1 MAVSAASF
9 HFCFEATTADLEQ
22 ELGSYAQGSL
32 IPRLR
37 NSDVIFVIA
46 TQFDFSSLTAK
57 QIVELNESAEFLKF
71 KDAMIPLVERMPR
84 MDSRSARQDYYETM
98 AREVINR
105 WHDTRK
111 LISERTGRALIEAAE
126 IKTPE
131 FASNLVHAGIATWVC
146 HPIGTCIF
154 AGVLAIKIP
163 EIYRKWREGEVS
175 FRYLTKVEQA
185 GAILAGGAIGAFAGN
200 PEYGGRVAH

>member
-22 ELGSYAQGSL
+22 ELGSCAQGSL

-46 TQFDFSSLTAK
+46 TQFDVSSLTAK

-131 FASNLVHAGIATWVC
+131 FASNLVHAGIALWCVTQLEPVSSLVC
-146 HPIGTCIF
+146 
-154 AGVLAIKIP
+154 L
-163 EIYRKWREGEVS
+163 RS
-175 FRYLTKVEQA
+175 RYLKSIESGEKA
-185 GAILAGGAIGAFAGN
+185 KCRSDI
-200 PEYGGRVAH
+200 